1 MSNLEKG
8 ESKQRYG
15 FPAVA
20 RFISHDPDSETYVFR
35 KFSELTARNLVR
47 MQCELMDLER
57 QMKELDR
64 KAEPES
70 SNDPS
75 FVLSSRSWET
85 MKSLAAERDGDE
97 RKLMAL
103 NEEIE
108 ARLENYHAALLQA
121 GEIAKLKQP
130 SNRVMT
136 AYRHEFSKMD
146 IRGDAAAMLDVES
159 DLVALKPPPDGDL
172 LSNMI
177 RNHWPGSIK
186 TRANP
191 DGGGI
196 VHYQEHQLQLLVS
209 LISISIATV
218 LLVGSILLLYFV
230 QEPDSRLGLLIMFII
245 LFAVGIRISTSASR
259 DSIFAAT
266 AAYSAVLVV
275 FVSGDLGNAKAASPG

>member
-1 MSNLEKG
+1 M
-8 ESKQRYG
+8 RYG

-186 TRANP
+186 VTNP

-266 AAYSAVLVV
+266 AA
-275 FVSGDLGNAKAASPG
+275 